1 MSEKPQHVPHIVSIK
16 VAFPVEDERD
26 ALEKRSAMLAILAE
40 LPNSKLEFSILS
52 LPGGIEAPQG
62 KPDA

>member
-1 MSEKPQHVPHIVSIK
+1 MSKETQHVPHIVSIK

-26 ALEKRSAMLAILAE
+26 AMEKRASILAILAD

-52 LPGGIEAPQG
+52 LPGGIEAKDGP
-62 KPDA
+62 